1 MFNTI
6 LGKFF
11 NNGELKSRDEKYQCT
26 TERGER
32 GGGVGEL
39 GPSLKPAPDFEA
51 VKLNETYYLDFYNS
65 FKH

>member
-1 MFNTI
+1 MKNI
-6 LGKFF
+6 SAQQKEG
-11 NNGELKSRDEKYQCT
+11 
-26 TERGER
+26 R

-65 FKH
+65 FEH